1 MKVIL
6 QFNTLTT
13 KTIIFESTQWLRFD
27 DICELSDLVR
37 RDKLLMHVK
46 FVDYK
51 TLSWEFEIDVKRS
64 DCVFVKL
71 SFTGA
76 GTGTRG
82 LKWDHSVG
90 LRRPGRLKWNWER
103 SDYN

>member
-1 MKVIL
+1 MTSVNFQIWSEGIKI
-6 QFNTLTT
+6 
-13 KTIIFESTQWLRFD
+13 
-27 DICELSDLVR
+27 
-37 RDKLLMHVK
+37 LMHVK

-51 TLSWEFEIDVKRS
+51 ILSWEFEIDVKRS